1 MGRSGS
7 PSRRQADPR
16 ASTFETVAFEL
27 YGLTPG
33 EFTAARDRQVSLA
46 KAASDTELARSL
58 GELRKPTQAA
68 WLVNLLWRD
77 QAEVVEQLLT
87 LGESFRTAQK
97 TLAGDQLRALS
108 TQRQRLITGL
118 GRHARRLALAAGVR
132 VSSDTAR
139 DAEITLET
147 AMADPALAALIRSG
161 RLTQAAS
168 YSGFGPVAAGLVN
181 SSPAARAPAPPKVP
195 AARKA
200 PTADPR
206 REARRDAEAT
216 LAIASRDASDSSAK
230 LAQAEV
236 DVSDASQARDELR
249 GRIEELRYELRLLE
263 EQIPEAERE
272 LRNLTRKR
280 DQAKLTDTRAQR
292 RLENAQ
298 RELDKLT

>member
-7 PSRRQADPR
+7 PSRRQAAPR
-16 ASTFETVAFEL
+16 ASAFESIAFDL
-27 YGLTPG
+27 YGLAPG
-33 EFTAARDRQVSLA
+33 EFTAARDRQVSVA
-46 KAASDTELARSL
+46 KAASDVELARSL
-58 GELRKPTQAA
+58 GELRRPTQAA

-77 QAEVVEQLLT
+77 QGDVVEQLLT

-118 GRHARRLALAAGVR
+118 GRHARRLALAAGLR
-132 VSSDTAR
+132 VSSDVAR

-147 AMADPALAALIRSG
+147 AMADEALASLIRSG
-161 RLTQAAS
+161 RLTQAAT

-181 SSPAARAPAPPKVP
+181 SSPPSPPPKVP

-200 PTADPR
+200 PAVDPR

-216 LAIASRDASDSSAK
+216 LGIASRDAAESSSK
-230 LAQAEV
+230 LTQAEV
-236 DVSDASQARDELR
+236 DVTDASRTRDELR
-249 GRIEELRYELRLLE
+249 GRIEESRYELRLLE
-263 EQIPEAERE
+263 DQLPEAERE
-272 LRNLTRKR
+272 LRTLTRKR

-292 RLENAQ
+292 RLENSQ
-298 RELDKLT
+298 RELDKLS

>member
-7 PSRRQADPR
+7 PS
-16 ASTFETVAFEL
+16 TFSSIAYDL
-27 YGLTPG
+27 YGLAPS

-46 KAASDTELARSL
+46 KAASDVELARSL
-58 GELRKPTQAA
+58 GELRRPTQAA

-77 QAEVVEQLLT
+77 QSDVVEQLLT

-97 TLAGDQLRALS
+97 ALAGDQLRALS

-132 VSSDTAR
+132 VSSDVAR

-147 AMADPALAALIRSG
+147 AMADAALAERIRSG

-181 SSPAARAPAPPKVP
+181 SSPAASRSPKVP

-200 PTADPR
+200 PAVDHR
-206 REARRDAEAT
+206 REAEAT
-216 LAIASRDASDSSAK
+216 LAIASRDASESSSR

-236 DVSDASQARDELR
+236 DVADASRSRDDLRARV
-249 GRIEELRYELRLLE
+249 EEMRYELRLLE
-263 EQIPEAERE
+263 DQLPEAERE
-272 LRNLTRKR
+272 VRNLTRKR

-298 RELDKLT
+298 RELDKLS